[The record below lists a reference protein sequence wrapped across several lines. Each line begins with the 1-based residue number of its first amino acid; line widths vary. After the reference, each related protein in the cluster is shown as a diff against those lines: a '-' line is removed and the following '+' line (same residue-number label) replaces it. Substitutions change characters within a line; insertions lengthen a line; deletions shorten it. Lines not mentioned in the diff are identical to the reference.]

1 MSSRVRLG
9 LLVGVLIAVVGAAYG
24 ISRLPAAGEQPRQ
37 DDAQRKQGRPREET
51 YTVEFNEYTPPKSPW
66 DDLLADDRLEDK
78 APEFDPARVSPE
90 KVEGWTINLSDAVL
104 RLDVPIL
111 KPDQDAKLLEL
122 HPSYAAAV
130 KAAKTAGG
138 YGVTVLP
145 SANLL
150 DGLAKQFDDG
160 LYAALDRAYY
170 AGRLAGHRG
179 HVELVKRIFDA
190 LPDDSPA
197 RPFVAAG
204 LELAGVEV
212 PVADEARKRA
222 LVTRFLATEF
232 RSKPIGFY
240 TWDEELGRCFRFLRF
255 FQDVMDRE
263 DPVAVAL
270 GEAVRSDPALAAD
283 YAKANAF
290 YATLTNPL
298 KHRDVAAAGAGTEGP
313 RTVALFPAST
323 SREGELFE
331 ALFRDGL
338 PPDADLMREL
348 ITRIR
353 SGAVDL
359 EPGPKGGWY
368 AHQVYA
374 LETLLLPETAR
385 ENEKLLLTKG
395 YKRRM
400 LEAFQ
405 ALMTKRRE
413 THVRQLD
420 IPLAA
425 AAAPREELKVRPALR
440 VEPALTFYLRTA
452 RAYAFLEAFLESA
465 VGSEGLA
472 ALHGL
477 REGGE
482 RASDLGTELRS
493 MRDRFY
499 GFYLVGCE
507 DIGMAPELSD
517 DEPVDRAAC
526 QAAALDWLGSW
537 EKDPDLAVDTR
548 VSVPIMV
555 DVARGVTRLWATL
568 GVRLARLETSF
579 ARGPMARPSDDAEW
593 ERLSGDQLVGRTYL
607 IAVDEFAEFE
617 LSGGR
622 VLTRDELRA
631 ICDREKTRERIVN
644 AMR

>member
-1 MSSRVRLG
+1 MGMRGRL
-9 LLVGVLIAVVGAAYG
+9 LLIIGVLAAAVGLTYRIG
-24 ISRLPAAGEQPRQ
+24 IPPIGKEKGLEGGGRQ
-37 DDAQRKQGRPREET
+37 GGRQET
-51 YTVEFNEYTPPKSPW
+51 VTVERTEYTAPRSPW
-66 DDLLADDRLEDK
+66 DDLLADDRLEEK
-78 APEFDPARVSPE
+78 QPAFDPLRVHPR
-90 KVEGWTINLSDAVL
+90 KVEGWTLNLSDAVL
-104 RLDVPIL
+104 RLDVPVL
-111 KPDQDAKLLEL
+111 KPDQDAKLLVL
-122 HPSYAAAV
+122 HPSYAEAL
-130 KAAKTAGG
+130 KAAKAAGG

-170 AGRLAGHRG
+170 SGRLSEHRG
-179 HVELVKRIFDA
+179 QVELVKRIEEA
-190 LPDDSPA
+190 LPRESPA

-204 LELAGVEV
+204 LSLAGVEV
-212 PVADEARKRA
+212 EGVDRERLDAWLRPFEAA
-222 LVTRFLATEF
+222 AF

-240 TWDEELGRCFRFLRF
+240 TWDEELRQCFRFLRF
-255 FQDVMDRE
+255 FQHVLARDDRL
-263 DPVAVAL
+263 AVDL
-270 GEAVRSDPALAAD
+270 GQAVRSDPRLAAD
-283 YAKANAF
+283 YAELNAF
-290 YATLTNPL
+290 YARLTNPL
-298 KHRDVAAAGAGTEGP
+298 KHGTVMVAGTDQPGP

-331 ALFRDGL
+331 ALFGDGL

-359 EPGPKGGWY
+359 RPGPESGWY
-368 AHQVYA
+368 AHQVYS
-374 LETLLLPETAR
+374 LETLLLPEKGQ
-385 ENEKLLLTKG
+385 ENQKLLLTKG

-425 AAAPREELKVRPALR
+425 AAPLRELKVRPELR

-452 RAYAFLEAFLESA
+452 RAYAFLEAFLDSA
-465 VGSEGLA
+465 IGSEGLRS
-472 ALHGL
+472 LRGL

-482 RASDLGTELRS
+482 RPVDLGTELRT
-493 MRDRFY
+493 MRERFY

-507 DIGMAPELSD
+507 DIGMAPELAS
-517 DEPVDRAAC
+517 DEPVDQAAC
-526 QAAALDWLGSW
+526 VAAALDWLKDW
-537 EKDPDLAVDTR
+537 ENDPDLAVDTR

-568 GVRLARLETSF
+568 GVRLSRLEVDY
-579 ARGPMARPSDDAEW
+579 ARGPMARVADDAEW
-593 ERLSGDQLVGRTYL
+593 ERLHGDQLEGRRFL
-607 IAVDEFAEFE
+607 IAVDDFAEFE

-631 ICDREKTRERIVN
+631 ICNREKTRERILK
-644 AMR
+644 ALR